1 MQLYPKLILDALAKV
16 RYPGNGKDL
25 VANEMIEDD
34 IRIDGNKV
42 SFSII
47 FDKPTD
53 PFIRS
58 VVKAAETAILTF
70 VSPEVNIKGNIAVKA
85 RQTARPNPENP
96 LPDVKNII
104 AVSSAKG
111 GVGKST
117 VTALIARRLA
127 SMGYSVGIMDADV
140 TGPSVP
146 AMFGIHGKV
155 LSDENGIYPMVSQE
169 GIKIISMNLLLDSEE
184 TPVIYRGPV
193 VASII
198 KQFYSD
204 VIWGNLDYLLIDM
217 PPGTGDVP
225 LTVYQ
230 SIPID
235 GVVMVTSPQNLV
247 KMIVMKAVNMA
258 SKMSVPLLGIIENYS
273 YFKCEDCG
281 RIYEIFGKSTA
292 EKLAKELN
300 TTVIARIPIIPEVA
314 QCEDKGI
321 PVTQDID
328 MDLSNLL

>member
-1 MQLYPKLILDALAKV
+1 MSECNSGCEECKS
-16 RYPGNGKDL
+16 RESCG
-25 VANEMIEDD
+25 
-34 IRIDGNKV
+34 IRKAPLNKE
-42 SFSII
+42 SSIH
-47 FDKPTD
+47 K
-53 PFIRS
+53 
-58 VVKAAETAILTF
+58 
-70 VSPEVNIKGNIAVKA
+70 
-85 RQTARPNPENP
+85 
-96 LPDVKNII
+96 II
-104 AVSSAKG
+104 GIISGKG

-204 VIWGNLDYLLIDM
+204 VIWGSLDYLLIDM

-281 RIYEIFGKSTA
+281 RIYEIFGKSKVV
-292 EKLAKELN
+292 KLAKELN

-328 MDLSNLL
+328 MDLSSLL

>member
-1 MQLYPKLILDALAKV
+1 MSECNSGCEECKSRKSC
-16 RYPGNGKDL
+16 G
-25 VANEMIEDD
+25 
-34 IRIDGNKV
+34 IRKAPLNKE
-42 SFSII
+42 SSIH
-47 FDKPTD
+47 K
-53 PFIRS
+53 
-58 VVKAAETAILTF
+58 
-70 VSPEVNIKGNIAVKA
+70 
-85 RQTARPNPENP
+85 
-96 LPDVKNII
+96 II
-104 AVSSAKG
+104 GIISGKG

-204 VIWGNLDYLLIDM
+204 VIWGSLDYLLIDM

-273 YFKCEDCG
+273 YFKCEDCD
-281 RIYEIFGKSTA
+281 RIYEIFGKSKA

>member
-1 MQLYPKLILDALAKV
+1 MSECNSGCEECKSKESC
-16 RYPGNGKDL
+16 G
-25 VANEMIEDD
+25 
-34 IRIDGNKV
+34 IRKAPLNKE
-42 SFSII
+42 SSIH
-47 FDKPTD
+47 K
-53 PFIRS
+53 
-58 VVKAAETAILTF
+58 
-70 VSPEVNIKGNIAVKA
+70 
-85 RQTARPNPENP
+85 
-96 LPDVKNII
+96 II
-104 AVSSAKG
+104 GIISGKG

-273 YFKCEDCG
+273 YFKCEDCD

-300 TTVIARIPIIPEVA
+300 TTVIARFPLSLKWHSAKIKEFRSHRILIWTF
-314 QCEDKGI
+314 QIYYKEDI
-321 PVTQDID
+321 
-328 MDLSNLL
+328 

>member
-1 MQLYPKLILDALAKV
+1 MSECNSGCEECKS
-16 RYPGNGKDL
+16 RESCG
-25 VANEMIEDD
+25 
-34 IRIDGNKV
+34 IRKAPLNKE
-42 SFSII
+42 SSIH
-47 FDKPTD
+47 K
-53 PFIRS
+53 
-58 VVKAAETAILTF
+58 
-70 VSPEVNIKGNIAVKA
+70 
-85 RQTARPNPENP
+85 
-96 LPDVKNII
+96 II
-104 AVSSAKG
+104 GIISGKG

-204 VIWGNLDYLLIDM
+204 VIWGSLDYLLIDM

-273 YFKCEDCG
+273 YFKCEDCD
-281 RIYEIFGKSTA
+281 RIYEIFGKAQLRNSLRSLTPRLLQGFPLSL
-292 EKLAKELN
+292 KWHSAKIKEFRSH
-300 TTVIARIPIIPEVA
+300 RILIWTFQIYYK
-314 QCEDKGI
+314 EDI
-321 PVTQDID
+321 
-328 MDLSNLL
+328 

>member
-1 MQLYPKLILDALAKV
+1 MSECNSGCEECKSKESC
-16 RYPGNGKDL
+16 G
-25 VANEMIEDD
+25 
-34 IRIDGNKV
+34 IRKAPLNKE
-42 SFSII
+42 SSIH
-47 FDKPTD
+47 K
-53 PFIRS
+53 
-58 VVKAAETAILTF
+58 
-70 VSPEVNIKGNIAVKA
+70 
-85 RQTARPNPENP
+85 
-96 LPDVKNII
+96 II
-104 AVSSAKG
+104 GIISGKG

-273 YFKCEDCG
+273 YFKTVTEYMKYSEKAQLKSSLRSLTPRLLQGFPLSLKWHSAKIKEFRSHRILIWTFQIYYKED
-281 RIYEIFGKSTA
+281 I
-292 EKLAKELN
+292 
-300 TTVIARIPIIPEVA
+300 
-314 QCEDKGI
+314 
-321 PVTQDID
+321 
-328 MDLSNLL
+328 

>member
-1 MQLYPKLILDALAKV
+1 MSECNSGCEECKS
-16 RYPGNGKDL
+16 RESCG
-25 VANEMIEDD
+25 
-34 IRIDGNKV
+34 IRKAPLNKE
-42 SFSII
+42 SSIH
-47 FDKPTD
+47 K
-53 PFIRS
+53 
-58 VVKAAETAILTF
+58 
-70 VSPEVNIKGNIAVKA
+70 
-85 RQTARPNPENP
+85 
-96 LPDVKNII
+96 II
-104 AVSSAKG
+104 GIISGKG

-155 LSDENGIYPMVSQE
+155 LSQE

-204 VIWGNLDYLLIDM
+204 VIWGSLDYLLIDM

-273 YFKCEDCG
+273 YFKCEGCG

-292 EKLAKELN
+292 AQLAKELN

>member
-1 MQLYPKLILDALAKV
+1 MSECNSGCEECKS
-16 RYPGNGKDL
+16 RESCG
-25 VANEMIEDD
+25 
-34 IRIDGNKV
+34 IRKAPLNKE
-42 SFSII
+42 SSIH
-47 FDKPTD
+47 K
-53 PFIRS
+53 
-58 VVKAAETAILTF
+58 
-70 VSPEVNIKGNIAVKA
+70 
-85 RQTARPNPENP
+85 
-96 LPDVKNII
+96 II
-104 AVSSAKG
+104 GIISGKG

-204 VIWGNLDYLLIDM
+204 VIWGSLDYLLIDM

-258 SKMSVPLLGIIENYS
+258 SKMSVPLLGIIENYMKYS
-273 YFKCEDCG
+273 EKAKLQSSLRSLIPRLLQGFLLSLKWHSAKIKEFRSHRILIWTFQIYYKED
-281 RIYEIFGKSTA
+281 I
-292 EKLAKELN
+292 
-300 TTVIARIPIIPEVA
+300 
-314 QCEDKGI
+314 
-321 PVTQDID
+321 
-328 MDLSNLL
+328 

>member
-1 MQLYPKLILDALAKV
+1 MSECNSGCEECKS
-16 RYPGNGKDL
+16 RESCG
-25 VANEMIEDD
+25 
-34 IRIDGNKV
+34 IRKAPLNKE
-42 SFSII
+42 SSIH
-47 FDKPTD
+47 K
-53 PFIRS
+53 
-58 VVKAAETAILTF
+58 
-70 VSPEVNIKGNIAVKA
+70 
-85 RQTARPNPENP
+85 
-96 LPDVKNII
+96 II
-104 AVSSAKG
+104 GIISGKG

-204 VIWGNLDYLLIDM
+204 VIWGSIDYLLIDM

-281 RIYEIFGKSTA
+281 RIYEIFGKA
-292 EKLAKELN
+292 KLRNSLRSLTPRLLQGFPLSLKWHSAKIKEFRSH
-300 TTVIARIPIIPEVA
+300 RILIWTFQIYYK
-314 QCEDKGI
+314 EDI
-321 PVTQDID
+321 
-328 MDLSNLL
+328 

>member
-1 MQLYPKLILDALAKV
+1 MSECNSGCEECKS
-16 RYPGNGKDL
+16 RESCG
-25 VANEMIEDD
+25 
-34 IRIDGNKV
+34 IRKAPLNKE
-42 SFSII
+42 SSIH
-47 FDKPTD
+47 K
-53 PFIRS
+53 
-58 VVKAAETAILTF
+58 
-70 VSPEVNIKGNIAVKA
+70 
-85 RQTARPNPENP
+85 
-96 LPDVKNII
+96 II
-104 AVSSAKG
+104 GIISGKG

-169 GIKIISMNLLLDSEE
+169 DIKIISMNLLLDSEE

-204 VIWGNLDYLLIDM
+204 VIWGSLDYLLIDM

-258 SKMSVPLLGIIENYS
+258 SKMSVPLLKTIVILSVKTVAEYMKYS
-273 YFKCEDCG
+273 EKAKLQSSLRSLTPRLLQGFPLSLKWHSAKIKEFRSHRILIWTFQIYYKED
-281 RIYEIFGKSTA
+281 I
-292 EKLAKELN
+292 
-300 TTVIARIPIIPEVA
+300 
-314 QCEDKGI
+314 
-321 PVTQDID
+321 
-328 MDLSNLL
+328 

>member
-1 MQLYPKLILDALAKV
+1 MSGCNSGCEECKS
-16 RYPGNGKDL
+16 RESCG
-25 VANEMIEDD
+25 
-34 IRIDGNKV
+34 IRKAPLNKE
-42 SFSII
+42 SSIH
-47 FDKPTD
+47 K
-53 PFIRS
+53 
-58 VVKAAETAILTF
+58 
-70 VSPEVNIKGNIAVKA
+70 
-85 RQTARPNPENP
+85 
-96 LPDVKNII
+96 II
-104 AVSSAKG
+104 GIISGKG

-204 VIWGNLDYLLIDM
+204 VIWGSLDYLLIDM

-281 RIYEIFGKSTA
+281 RIYEIFGKSKA
-292 EKLAKELN
+292 AKLAKELN
-300 TTVIARIPIIPEVA
+300 TTVIARIPIILEVA

>member
-1 MQLYPKLILDALAKV
+1 MSGCNSGCEECKS
-16 RYPGNGKDL
+16 RESCG
-25 VANEMIEDD
+25 
-34 IRIDGNKV
+34 IRKAPLNKE
-42 SFSII
+42 SSIH
-47 FDKPTD
+47 K
-53 PFIRS
+53 
-58 VVKAAETAILTF
+58 
-70 VSPEVNIKGNIAVKA
+70 
-85 RQTARPNPENP
+85 
-96 LPDVKNII
+96 II
-104 AVSSAKG
+104 GIISGKG

-204 VIWGNLDYLLIDM
+204 VIWGSLDYLLIDM

-281 RIYEIFGKSTA
+281 RIYEIFGKSAA
-292 EKLAKELN
+292 EELSKELN

-314 QCEDKGI
+314 RCEDKGI

>member
-1 MQLYPKLILDALAKV
+1 MSECNSGCEECKS
-16 RYPGNGKDL
+16 RESCG
-25 VANEMIEDD
+25 
-34 IRIDGNKV
+34 IRKAPLNKE
-42 SFSII
+42 SSIH
-47 FDKPTD
+47 K
-53 PFIRS
+53 
-58 VVKAAETAILTF
+58 
-70 VSPEVNIKGNIAVKA
+70 
-85 RQTARPNPENP
+85 
-96 LPDVKNII
+96 II
-104 AVSSAKG
+104 GIISGKG

-204 VIWGNLDYLLIDM
+204 VIWGSLDYLLIDM

-273 YFKCEDCG
+273 YFKCEDCD

-292 EKLAKELN
+292 AKLAKELN

-314 QCEDKGI
+314 QCEDKEI

>member
-1 MQLYPKLILDALAKV
+1 MSECNSGCEECKS
-16 RYPGNGKDL
+16 RESCG
-25 VANEMIEDD
+25 
-34 IRIDGNKV
+34 IRKAPLNKE
-42 SFSII
+42 SSIH
-47 FDKPTD
+47 K
-53 PFIRS
+53 
-58 VVKAAETAILTF
+58 
-70 VSPEVNIKGNIAVKA
+70 
-85 RQTARPNPENP
+85 
-96 LPDVKNII
+96 II
-104 AVSSAKG
+104 GIISGKG

-155 LSDENGIYPMVSQE
+155 LSDETGIYPMVSQE

-204 VIWGNLDYLLIDM
+204 VIWGSLDYLLIDM

-273 YFKCEDCG
+273 YFKCEDCD

-292 EKLAKELN
+292 AKLAKELN
-300 TTVIARIPIIPEVA
+300 TTVIARIPIIHEVA

>member
-1 MQLYPKLILDALAKV
+1 MSECNSGCEECKS
-16 RYPGNGKDL
+16 RESCG
-25 VANEMIEDD
+25 
-34 IRIDGNKV
+34 IRKAPLNKE
-42 SFSII
+42 SSIH
-47 FDKPTD
+47 K
-53 PFIRS
+53 
-58 VVKAAETAILTF
+58 
-70 VSPEVNIKGNIAVKA
+70 
-85 RQTARPNPENP
+85 
-96 LPDVKNII
+96 II
-104 AVSSAKG
+104 GIISGKG

-204 VIWGNLDYLLIDM
+204 VIWGSLDYLLIDM

-273 YFKCEDCG
+273 YFKCEDCD

-292 EKLAKELN
+292 AKLAKELN
-300 TTVIARIPIIPEVA
+300 TTVIARIPIISEVA